1 MGVSSELWGFSW
13 LPQGYL
19 QAKEALELGN
29 HSSSMYWYHL
39 FDDYRLEY
47 LMKKAG
53 ESLPCELLCSHKLL
67 LLKRYDEKNNT
78 DLYHTLKIFLELER
92 NVLKTSKM
100 LFIHRSTLFYRLE
113 RIQKIA
119 DVNLDDA
126 KERLTLQISFY
137 IMENN
142 SANSPVK

>member
-1 MGVSSELWGFSW
+1 M
-13 LPQGYL
+13 
-19 QAKEALELGN
+19 
-29 HSSSMYWYHL
+29 
-39 FDDYRLEY
+39 
-47 LMKKAG
+47 
-53 ESLPCELLCSHKLL
+53 PCELLCSHKLL

-142 SANSPVK
+142 SANFPGK